1 MNSNP
6 ENLDEY
12 RVYLRV
18 LADMQLDARFRGKED
33 VSDVVQDTLMLAHRD
48 LEAFRG
54 TTELERRA
62 WLKKILTHTISN
74 LRKKYRTGKR
84 DVRMERSIDQ
94 NLQDSAMILGRQ
106 IQGDLTSPSLRLM
119 NKELG
124 ERLAEALVQLLE
136 DERTAVMLKH
146 IHGWKVAEI
155 AQHMS
160 RTPESVAG
168 LLRRGLSKL
177 RHAMSDSS
185 HD

>member
-1 MNSNP
+1 
-6 ENLDEY
+6 
-12 RVYLRV
+12 
-18 LADMQLDARFRGKED
+18 
-33 VSDVVQDTLMLAHRD
+33 
-48 LEAFRG
+48 
-54 TTELERRA
+54 
-62 WLKKILTHTISN
+62 
-74 LRKKYRTGKR
+74 
-84 DVRMERSIDQ
+84 
-94 NLQDSAMILGRQ
+94 MILGRQ